1 MLRPCRVTE
10 ISSCARRRRQVN
22 QRFPTMPFTLRA
34 GDERNWRMGVVECV
48 KHNLFTEYPVLFD
61 KVQPTRARRS
71 VLHREARVRD
81 CGALPRPRGVSPRPR
96 RCVQPH
102 ATPCVPPAPTPRAQD
117 GTFVAQFKFTVM
129 LLPSGN
135 PARLTTGPA
144 PDATSELAIEDEG
157 LKELLAVS
165 TEKKKKN
172 KPKKKKGGGGG
183 DKEEPVEVS

>member
-1 MLRPCRVTE
+1 MLFAPPPPPH
-10 ISSCARRRRQVN
+10 
-22 QRFPTMPFTLRA
+22 PT
-34 GDERNWRMGVVECV
+34 
-48 KHNLFTEYPVLFD
+48 
-61 KVQPTRARRS
+61 
-71 VLHREARVRD
+71 
-81 CGALPRPRGVSPRPR
+81 LPRPLLL
-96 RCVQPH
+96 
-102 ATPCVPPAPTPRAQD
+102 AQD

-135 PARLTTGPA
+135 AARLTSGPV

-172 KPKKKKGGGGG
+172 KPKKKKGGGG